1 MTEATNPFS
10 PNAPLMVMVK
20 FCEPTA
26 KVVWSVAVTLR
37 VNVPDPGV
45 LPVVETSPD
54 WATFTQARAEVCA
67 K

>member
-1 MTEATNPFS
+1 
-10 PNAPLMVMVK
+10 MVMVK